1 VLGGSRRRYAG
12 LGDLIVVAVKEA
24 LPTAKVKKGEVS
36 KAVIVR
42 TRREYQRA
50 DGCAPQRSARADRDP
65 HLRAGGAR
73 AARQEVHED
82 HQPRAGG
89 RLIMARIRK
98 DDQVVVIA
106 GKDKGARGRVL
117 TILRD
122 TERVVIEGVNRVKR
136 HTKPTPKNPSGGI
149 IEKEAAIHLSNVMLL
164 DAKTDKPTRV
174 RAGTDKNGKKVRVS
188 VKSGAVID

>member
-1 VLGGSRRRYAG
+1 
-12 LGDLIVVAVKEA
+12 
-24 LPTAKVKKGEVS
+24 
-36 KAVIVR
+36 
-42 TRREYQRA
+42 
-50 DGCAPQRSARADRDP
+50 
-65 HLRAGGAR
+65 
-73 AARQEVHED
+73 
-82 HQPRAGG
+82 
-89 RLIMARIRK
+89 MARIRK